1 MDIFYSPSPFLPMA
15 IIVES
20 IQRMR
25 NIRAFREAIR
35 DLVNRYV
42 SIEVFSIWHNRHAYN
57 RRKYVIL
64 STIKNWMPWLFWF
77 FAVYSALG
85 LTHQFFQFLRAKLI
99 VDRPVGMWRERCFY
113 GLRDETIR
121 QMRILGSIIMLLCWL
136 LLFIGVVWSL
146 PKCIKPWLTI
156 MGVIL
161 PFDFILWS
169 MEVIVGFERFTWQ
182 GLVSF
187 MLPFI
192 CKIVLGFMKAALEEP
207 TRKLFQI

>member
-1 MDIFYSPSPFLPMA
+1 
-15 IIVES
+15 
-20 IQRMR
+20 
-25 NIRAFREAIR
+25 
-35 DLVNRYV
+35 
-42 SIEVFSIWHNRHAYN
+42 
-57 RRKYVIL
+57 
-64 STIKNWMPWLFWF
+64 
-77 FAVYSALG
+77 
-85 LTHQFFQFLRAKLI
+85 
-99 VDRPVGMWRERCFY
+99 
-113 GLRDETIR
+113 
-121 QMRILGSIIMLLCWL
+121 
-136 LLFIGVVWSL
+136 
-146 PKCIKPWLTI
+146 